1 MVALLILIVGLVLLI
16 GGAKLLVD
24 GVSSLAVA
32 AGVSPVVV
40 GLTVVA
46 FGTSTPEVVINGI
59 SAWKGETALAFGN
72 VVGSCAINIGFVLA
86 LTALV
91 RPLSVEKSLVTREI
105 PLLLLAVAALAV
117 LSGDRL
123 LNRAESDVLVRGD
136 GLILLLIFGV
146 FVYSTVR
153 QAIDVKPRDPF
164 IADVREEVS
173 EKPAPVERRIG
184 RDAALTLAG
193 LAGVALGGRMA
204 VLGAVR
210 IAESLGVP
218 EVVVGLTIVSFGT
231 TLPELA
237 TCITAARRGHSDLAI
252 GNIVGSNLYN
262 TLFIGGMVAAIN
274 PVAIPEGGW
283 LDLAVAAT
291 LSLLLVPVAI
301 GRNFRITRGEGALLL
316 AVYLGY
322 LTLRLASS

>member
-86 LTALV
+86 LTAMV
-91 RPLSVEKSLVTREI
+91 RPLSVERSLVTREI

-117 LSGDRL
+117 LSGDRF

-146 FVYSTVR
+146 FLYSTVR

-173 EKPAPVERRIG
+173 EMPAPVERRIG

-193 LAGVALGGRMA
+193 LAGVALGGRLA

-301 GRNFRITRGEGALLL
+301 GRNFRVTRGEGALLL

>member
-117 LSGDRL
+117 LSGDRF

-146 FVYSTVR
+146 FLYSTVR

-164 IADVREEVS
+164 IADVRAEVS
-173 EKPAPVERRIG
+173 EMPAPVERRIG

-193 LAGVALGGRMA
+193 LAGVALGGRLA